1 MNKFF
6 SLSRRARVVEFSYNT
21 TSSATVDGLRDA
33 LCQLKSCQLLLG
45 KWEGT
50 KGKKGGGKR
59 TEEGKWI
66 LYIFYCLRFLV
77 PRTAGLEIVSNKI

>member
-21 TSSATVDGLRDA
+21 ASSATVDGLRDA

-45 KWEGT
+45 EWEGT
-50 KGKKGGGKR
+50 KGNKGGGREQKK
-59 TEEGKWI
+59 GSG
-66 LYIFYCLRFLV
+66 YCIYF
-77 PRTAGLEIVSNKI
+77 IVCDF

>member
-21 TSSATVDGLRDA
+21 ASSATVDGLRDA

-45 KWEGT
+45 EWEGT
-50 KGKKGGGKR
+50 KGNKGGEENRRREVDIVYILLFAISSAQNCR
-59 TEEGKWI
+59 TGNSKQ
-66 LYIFYCLRFLV
+66 
-77 PRTAGLEIVSNKI
+77 